1 MEFFKNIKWFFEEMH
16 EANKEFVSGVRQDVK
31 EFRTDMKD
39 IVKEHNPTMGK
50 AIEGAD
56 RLSQAIGNVIKSNPI
71 IFEPKNTIVPD
82 MKSILRESKEWK
94 ELKRDSELELAD
106 HLIAKRI
113 GKRIGYTHHGLYIG
127 NNQVIHYS
135 EGEVRIDSLEDFKKD
150 CEMGVVDS
158 VATYSK
164 EEIIS
169 RAYSRLGEKRYNLVF
184 NNCEHFVNWCRS
196 GGKMTDSI

>member
-1 MEFFKNIKWFFEEMH
+1 MEFFKNVKWFFEELH

-56 RLSQAIGNVIKSNPI
+56 RLAQAIGNFIKSNPT

-113 GKRIGYTHHGLYIG
+113 EYGIGYTHHGLYIG

>member
-1 MEFFKNIKWFFEEMH
+1 MEFFKNVKWFFEELH

-56 RLSQAIGNVIKSNPI
+56 RLAQAIGNFIKSNPT

-113 GKRIGYTHHGLYIG
+113 EYGIGYTHHGLYIG
-127 NNQVIHYS
+127 NNQVIYYS

-150 CEMGVVDS
+150 CEIRVIDS
-158 VATYSK
+158 VCFLQAKSA
-164 EEIIS
+164 E
-169 RAYSRLGEKRYNLVF
+169 
-184 NNCEHFVNWCRS
+184 NCKKKYI
-196 GGKMTDSI
+196 GLPAQ